1 MNTEEIVKVLEE
13 ECIKVINDVIEIS
26 YDVDPMT
33 DGIHESLKCAP
44 DLWVKMHPEFFVSW
58 RDDTV
63 DKPQRYT
70 LFVSNGE
77 WFINTKDMLY
87 ASRLVSTDV
96 KGLDNLQALYKEL
109 VGSVIEHPVSKGTLC
124 NILQTQV
131 NDAGAKLN
139 ERCYEFIK
147 YIASVSEHD
156 VVPDINDFTTRFN
169 PKLGIECCTPFG
181 TFTAKRLD
189 SLDDTTVYITL
200 PDDDVL
206 ALDTL
211 VATPGTN
218 SGMTAQMI
226 EQIASAFDKY
236 HIVYRDNNAWLKM
249 YSALNLPF

>member
-1 MNTEEIVKVLEE
+1 MNTEEIVKALEE

-77 WFINTKDMLY
+77 WYINTKDMLY

-109 VGSVIEHPVSKGTLC
+109 VDSVIERPVSKGTLC

-131 NDAGAKLN
+131 NDAAAKLN
-139 ERCYEFIK
+139 ERCYEFIN

-156 VVPDINDFTTRFN
+156 VVPDINDFTARFN
-169 PKLGIECCTPFG
+169 PKNGIECYTPFG

-200 PDDDVL
+200 PDGDVL
-206 ALDTL
+206 ELAKLSD
-211 VATPGTN
+211 TPGTD
-218 SGMTAQMI
+218 SSMTLQMI
-226 EQIASAFDKY
+226 ERVADVFDKY
-236 HIVYRDNNAWLKM
+236 HSVTRTNNPWLKM